1 MALFAKLVRRA
12 EAPAPELLEQA
23 PAITPSIPEADREF
37 TLRVEEA
44 LKGARESLDF
54 FEADLAKLISDVGRA
69 AEGVHNGIGAS
80 IKVLESISGRTAG
93 LEQLVQTSE
102 EDVAQLAAATEELA
116 QSSGEIGQQVESA
129 GRLTNKATEAAKEA
143 GLSIDSLKTSSAE
156 IGTVVGLIAK
166 IAKQTNLLALNASIE
181 AARAGE
187 AGRGFAV
194 VANEVKSLSVETQKA
209 TDEIARRVEKLQH
222 DAQVSIEALGR
233 IAAGIDDIRPVF
245 TAIAAAVEEQG
256 SAAGELSRN
265 ATTTSGFVQQVAAGT
280 SDIKTA
286 TEQAVKEIVT
296 VDHSGKMAADLVVKL
311 RTRFSIFLRQT
322 EIGDRRQSDRL
333 PCSIPARIDAGLET
347 IGAKTVD
354 ISKHGALLA
363 PSGETKVPPGADCVV
378 SMDGIGKFQGRIVA
392 RSKLGLHVHFSDAE
406 QAVRDRLTARME
418 GVREENRVFIDRAM
432 KCAHEISQTLE
443 GLVKSGRIS
452 AADLFDNNY
461 VPLQGSNPPQYT
473 TKYLPLLEEVLPS
486 YLDRYLKEDERML
499 FCVAVDRNGY
509 LPVHMKEYSH
519 PQKKDDV
526 AWNNAHARNRRIFDT
541 RAGLCAARNTRPY
554 IIQSN
559 PRDLGGGRI
568 VMMKEIAAPIRV
580 QGRHW
585 GGFRMAY
592 QL

>member
-1 MALFAKLVRRA
+1 MALFAKLKGRA
-12 EAPAPELLEQA
+12 EAQALELQERA
-23 PAITPSIPEADREF
+23 PAITPAIPEADPEITR
-37 TLRVEEA
+37 RVEEA

-54 FEADLAKLISDVGRA
+54 FEADLSKLISDVGKA

-80 IKVLESISGRTAG
+80 LKVLESISGRTGG

-102 EDVAQLAAATEELA
+102 ADVTQLASATEELA
-116 QSSGEIGQQVESA
+116 QSSGEINNQVGIA
-129 GRLTNKATEAAKEA
+129 GRLTDKATHAAKEA
-143 GLSIDSLKTSSAE
+143 GASIDSLKTSTTE
-156 IGTVVGLIAK
+156 IGPVVGLIAK

-181 AARAGE
+181 AARAGD

-209 TDEIARRVEKLQH
+209 TDEIARRIEKLQH
-222 DAQVSIEALGR
+222 DAQASIEALGR
-233 IAAGIDDIRPVF
+233 IAAEIDNIRPVF

-256 SAAGELSRN
+256 SAAAELSRN
-265 ATTTSGFVQQVAAGT
+265 ASTTSGFVRQVAAGT
-280 SDIKTA
+280 TDIKNATA
-286 TEQAVKEIVT
+286 QAAKEIEI
-296 VDHSGKMAADLVVKL
+296 VDQSGRMAADLVTKL

-333 PCSIPARIDAGLET
+333 PCSIPARVDVGGESL
-347 IGAKTVD
+347 GAKTVD
-354 ISKHGALLA
+354 IGEEGALLA
-363 PSGETKVPPGADCVV
+363 PSGETSVNAGADCVV
-378 SMDGIGKFQGRIVA
+378 SIDGIGKFRGHVVA
-392 RSKLGLHVHFSDAE
+392 RSKLGLNVHFLDMDAG
-406 QAVRDRLTARME
+406 VRERLKARMD
-418 GVREENRVFIDRAM
+418 GVREENRAFIDRAM
-432 KCAHEISQTLE
+432 KCAHEVSQALE
-443 GLVKSGRIS
+443 DLVKQHRIS
-452 AADLFDNNY
+452 NADLFDNNY
-461 VPLQGSNPPQYT
+461 APVEGTNPQQYT
-473 TKYLPLLEEVLPS
+473 TKYLTLLEEMLPA
-486 YLDRYLKEDERML
+486 YLDRYLKEDDRML

-519 PQKKDDV
+519 PQKPGDV
-526 AWNNAHARNRRIFDT
+526 NWNNAHSRNRRIFDT

-554 IIQSN
+554 LIQSN

>member
-1 MALFAKLVRRA
+1 MALFAKRVRRA
-12 EAPAPELLEQA
+12 EASGPEPHEQA
-23 PAITPSIPEADREF
+23 PGILPSIPEADPEVTR
-37 TLRVEEA
+37 RVEDA

-69 AEGVHNGIGAS
+69 ADGVHNGISAS
-80 IKVLESISGRTAG
+80 LKVLESISGRTAG

-102 EDVAQLAAATEELA
+102 EDVNQLASATEELA
-116 QSSGEIGQQVESA
+116 QSSGEIGNQVNTA
-129 GRLTNKATEAAKEA
+129 GRLTDKATHAAKEA
-143 GLSIDSLKTSSAE
+143 SISIDSLKTSSAE
-156 IGTVVGLIAK
+156 IGTVVGLISK

-181 AARAGE
+181 AARAGD

-209 TDEIARRVEKLQH
+209 TDEIGRRIEKLQH
-222 DAQVSIEALGR
+222 DAQVSIEALSR
-233 IAAGIDDIRPVF
+233 IAAEIDNIRPVF

-265 ATTTSGFVQQVAAGT
+265 AATTSGFVRQVASGT
-280 SDIKTA
+280 SDIRIA
-286 TEQAVKEIVT
+286 TEQAAKEIET
-296 VDHSGKMAADLVVKL
+296 VDHSGKMAADLVAKL

-322 EIGDRRQSDRL
+322 EIGDRRQADRL
-333 PCSIPARIDAGLET
+333 PCSIPARIDAGSET

-354 ISKHGALLA
+354 ISEHGALLGL
-363 PSGETKVPPGADCVV
+363 SGDTAIISGSQCVV
-378 SMDGIGKFQGRIVA
+378 SMDGIGKFHGRVVA
-392 RSKLGLHVHFSDAE
+392 RSKLGLHMHFTDAE
-406 QAVRDRLTARME
+406 TAVRERLAVRID
-418 GVREENRVFIDRAM
+418 GVREENRLFIDRAM
-432 KCAHEISQTLE
+432 KCAFEISRMLD
-443 GLVKSGRIS
+443 GLVEQHRIS
-452 AADLFDNNY
+452 ATDLFDNNY
-461 VPLQGSNPPQYT
+461 VQIEGSSPPQYT
-473 TKYLPLLEEVLPS
+473 TKYLPLLEEMLPS
-486 YLDRYLKEDERML
+486 YLERYLAEDSRML

-519 PQKKDDV
+519 PQKPGDI
-526 AWNNAHARNRRIFDT
+526 AWNNAHCRNRRIFDT

-554 IIQSN
+554 LIQSN

-568 VMMKEIAAPIRV
+568 VMMKEIAAPIRA